1 MRFGAWNATVAGS
14 WYGIVLGGLSAFD
27 LFTVGDVVNE
37 IWARIEEVQ

>member
-1 MRFGAWNATVAGS
+1 LDR
-14 WYGIVLGGLSAFD
+14 YGIVLGGLSAFD